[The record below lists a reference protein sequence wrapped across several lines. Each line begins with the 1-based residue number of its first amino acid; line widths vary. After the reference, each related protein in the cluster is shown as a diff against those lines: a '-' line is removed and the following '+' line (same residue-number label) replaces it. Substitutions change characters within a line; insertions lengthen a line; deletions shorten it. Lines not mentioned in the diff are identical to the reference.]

1 MDCTISQECGIND
14 VLLRR
19 LVSEEMP
26 PNYITDLTS
35 VQCALTEFGYIS
47 MDWTDTSLL
56 RCSILKHVVTLG
68 HLVVEGWQV
77 SPENVLACAADH
89 CVDREN

>member
-1 MDCTISQECGIND
+1 MDFAISQECRINGI
-14 VLLRR
+14 LLRR
-19 LVSEEMP
+19 FVSEEMP

-35 VQCALTEFGYIS
+35 VQCALTEFGYIF
-47 MDWTDTSLL
+47 MEWTDASLL
-56 RCSILKHVVTLG
+56 RCSILEYVITLD

-77 SPENVLACAADH
+77 SQENILACTADH